1 MDLSHARLRKL
12 PPIILSLAKVRVI
25 SLRQNL
31 LSDITGLLDLRTL
44 KELDLYDNELNEI
57 SDLSNLSALE

>member
-12 PPIILSLAKVRVI
+12 PPIILRLANIRVI

-31 LSDITGLLDLRTL
+31 LSDITGLLDLRTV
-44 KELDLYDNELNEI
+44 KELDLYDNELTEI
-57 SDLSNLSALE
+57 SDL